1 MNGSEIVAVFSGLIN
16 IVGGIA
22 AFFGWK
28 KHQEVKAAAERVERT
43 GEAII
48 QGVEACEKA
57 LGSDEAKQVKQSIR
71 KVAEAAGTEGF
82 LHAWL
87 VRLGLAA
94 DRRSPT

>member
-1 MNGSEIVAVFSGLIN
+1 MTGNEVVTVISGLIN

-28 KHQEVKAAAERVERT
+28 RHKKIKQAAERVERT

-57 LGSDEAKQVKQSIR
+57 VGTNEAKEVKRSIQ

-82 LHAWL
+82 LHDWL
-87 VRLGLAA
+87 VALGLA
-94 DRRSPT
+94 RRNSG